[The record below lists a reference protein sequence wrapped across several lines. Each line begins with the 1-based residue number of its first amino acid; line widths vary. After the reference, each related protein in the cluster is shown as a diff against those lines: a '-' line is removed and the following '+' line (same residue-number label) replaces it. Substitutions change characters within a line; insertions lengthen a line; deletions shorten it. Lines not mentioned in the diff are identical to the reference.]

1 MKVIELFA
9 GVGGFRIG
17 LEKASSKY
25 KTVFANQWE
34 PSTKVQHAANVYRKQ
49 FGNDVLVNEDIN
61 VLLEKKYPFPDHDL
75 LVGGFPCQDF
85 SVANTLA
92 RSKGL
97 EGTKGNLWYAIAEL
111 IKRKQPK
118 YCLFE
123 NVNRLLLSPALERGR
138 DFAYMLA
145 TLNDMGYGVE
155 WMVIDASEYGF
166 PQKRKR
172 VFFIC
177 YRNDTKQFNKLKKNH
192 SSVIKE
198 AFPFTKKDSSTNQLS
213 IPLTNFLG
221 SGSAV
226 DVLKNFNPA
235 PKKIKSAYKYKSP
248 KKFYKYGTCI
258 DRNYETFDIIPKY
271 EGSYTVLGDILVKDS
286 SVPNEFYVDSKALK
300 RWKAEKGGYTRT
312 RTTKEGFSYEISFGK
327 MDLYDRLD
335 EPSRTIITA
344 EGGKSV
350 SRMKHLIQ
358 TEDGKS
364 RRLIPLELE
373 RLNMF
378 PDNFTEKGLD
388 ENGEEY
394 QVLDSRRAF
403 LMGNAMVTG
412 IVKKIGNEML
422 RKNS

>member
-17 LEKASSKY
+17 LEKASAKY
-25 KTVFANQWE
+25 KTVLANQWE
-34 PSTKVQHAANVYRKQ
+34 PSTKIQHAANVYRKQ

-61 VLLEKKYPFPDHDL
+61 VLLEEDYSFPDHDL

-138 DFAYMLA
+138 DFAYMLT

-155 WMVIDASEYGF
+155 WMVIDASAYGF

-172 VFFIC
+172 VFFMC
-177 YRNDTKQFNKLKKNH
+177 FRNDTKQFDDLKTNH
-192 SSVIKE
+192 SSVIKD
-198 AFPFTKKDSSTNQLS
+198 AFPFVKKDSLKNQLS
-213 IPLTNFLG
+213 FPLTNYLG

-235 PKKIKSAYKYKSP
+235 PKKTKSAYKYKSP
-248 KKFYKYGTCI
+248 KKFYQYGTCI
-258 DRNYETFDIIPKY
+258 DREYETFDIIPEY
-271 EGSYTVLGDILVKDS
+271 DGPYTMLGDIIVKDS
-286 SVPNEFYVDSKALK
+286 VPKEFYVDKEALK

-312 RTTKEGFSYEISFGK
+312 RTTKDGFSYDISFGK

-358 TEDGKS
+358 ISSGKS
-364 RRLIPLELE
+364 RRLVPLELE

-378 PDNFTEKGLD
+378 PDDFTKFGID
-388 ENGEEY
+388 NNGEEY
-394 QVLDSRRAF
+394 SLLDTKRAF

-412 IVKKIGNEML
+412 IVEQLGKKL
-422 RKNS
+422 LD

>member
-9 GVGGFRIG
+9 GVGGFRTG
-17 LEKASSKY
+17 FEQASNRFE
-25 KTVFANQWE
+25 TVLANQWE
-34 PSTKVQHAANVYRKQ
+34 PGSKVQHAANVYRKQ
-49 FGNDVLVNEDIN
+49 FGDDVLVNEDLN
-61 VLLEKKYPFPDHDL
+61 VLLKNDYSFPNHDL

-85 SVANTLA
+85 SVANTLS

-111 IKRKQPK
+111 IKRKEPK

-145 TLNDMGYGVE
+145 TLNDMNYGVE
-155 WMVIDASEYGF
+155 WMVVDASAYGF

-172 VFFIC
+172 VFFMC
-177 YRNDTKQFNKLKKNH
+177 YKEGTPEYNNLKKNN
-192 SSVIKE
+192 SSVLKR
-198 AFPFTKKDSSTNQLS
+198 AFPFEKKESSSTQLS
-213 IPLTNFLG
+213 FPLSNFLG
-221 SGSAV
+221 SGTPV
-226 DVLKNFNPA
+226 DVLKRFNPA
-235 PKKIKSAYKYKSP
+235 PKKTKSAYKYNSP
-248 KKFYKYGTCI
+248 KKFFQYGTCI
-258 DRNYETFDIIPKY
+258 DREYDTYDIIPTY
-271 EGSYTVLGDILVKDS
+271 DGSYTLLGDIIVKDTVS
-286 SVPNEFYVDSKALK
+286 EEFYVDNKALEA
-300 RWKAEKGGYTRT
+300 WKAEKGGYTRT
-312 RTTKEGFSYEISFGK
+312 RTTKDGFTYDISFGK
-327 MDLYDRLD
+327 MDLYDGLD

-358 TEDGKS
+358 TASGKS

-378 PDNFTEKGLD
+378 PDNFTAIGLND
-388 ENGEEY
+388 SGEEY
-394 QVLDSRRAF
+394 PVLDTRRAF

-412 IVKKIGNEML
+412 IVSKIGKTL
-422 RKNS
+422 LD

>member
-9 GVGGFRIG
+9 GVGGFRTG
-17 LEKASSKY
+17 FEQASNRFE
-25 KTVFANQWE
+25 TVLANQWE
-34 PSTKVQHAANVYRKQ
+34 PGTKVQHAANVYRKQ
-49 FGNDVLVNEDIN
+49 FGDDVLVNEDLN
-61 VLLEKKYPFPDHDL
+61 VLLKNDYSFPNHDL

-85 SVANTLA
+85 SVANTLS

-111 IKRKQPK
+111 IKRKEPK

-145 TLNDMGYGVE
+145 TLNDMNYAVE
-155 WMVIDASEYGF
+155 WMVIDASAYGF

-172 VFFIC
+172 LFFMC
-177 YRNDTKQFNKLKKNH
+177 YKQGTQEYNELKNNS
-192 SSVIKE
+192 SSVLKRT
-198 AFPFTKKDSSTNQLS
+198 FPFEKKDSSSAQLS
-213 IPLTNFLG
+213 FPLSNFLG
-221 SGSAV
+221 SGTPV

-235 PKKIKSAYKYKSP
+235 PKKTKSAYKYNSP
-248 KKFYKYGTCI
+248 KKFFQYGTCI
-258 DRNYETFDIIPKY
+258 DREYDTFDIIPTY
-271 EGSYTVLGDILVKDS
+271 DGTYTLLGDIIVKDT
-286 SVPNEFYVDSKALK
+286 VAEEFYVDSKALEA
-300 RWKAEKGGYTRT
+300 WKAEKGGYTRT
-312 RTTKEGFSYEISFGK
+312 RTTKDGFTYNISFGK
-327 MDLYDRLD
+327 MDLYDGLD

-358 TEDGKS
+358 TNSGKS

-378 PDNFTEKGLD
+378 PDNFTAIGLND
-388 ENGEEY
+388 NGEEY
-394 QVLDSRRAF
+394 KVLDTKRAF

-412 IVKKIGNEML
+412 IVSKIGKSL
-422 RKNS
+422 LD

>member
-1 MKVIELFA
+1 MKVVELFA
-9 GVGGFRIG
+9 GIGGFRIG
-17 LEKASSKY
+17 LEQASK
-25 KTVFANQWE
+25 KFETVLANQWE
-34 PSTKVQHAANVYRKQ
+34 PGTKIQHAANVYRKQ
-49 FGNDVLVNEDIN
+49 FGDKVLVNEDIN
-61 VLLEKKYPFPDHDL
+61 VLLANKYPFPDHDL

-97 EGTKGNLWYAIAEL
+97 EGTKGNLWYAIAEV
-111 IKRKQPK
+111 IKQKQPK

-145 TLNDMGYGVE
+145 TLNEMDYGVE
-155 WMVIDASEYGF
+155 WMVVDASAYGF

-172 VFFIC
+172 VFFMC
-177 YRNDTKQFNKLKKNH
+177 YKKGTSQYNKLKEND
-192 SSVIKE
+192 SSVLKR
-198 AFPFTKKDSSTNQLS
+198 AFPFKKKEATSAQLS
-213 IPLTNFLG
+213 FPLSNFLG
-221 SGSAV
+221 SGTPV
-226 DVLKNFNPA
+226 DILKNFNPA
-235 PKKIKSAYKYKSP
+235 PKKTKSAYKYNSP
-248 KKFYKYGTCI
+248 KKFFQYGTCI
-258 DRNYETFDIIPKY
+258 NREYNTYDILPDY
-271 EGSYTVLGDILVKDS
+271 NGSYTMLGDIIVKDAVS
-286 SVPNEFYVDSKALK
+286 DEFYVDNEALEA
-300 RWKAEKGGYTRT
+300 WKAEKGGYTRT
-312 RTTKEGFSYEISFGK
+312 RTTKEGFTYDISFGK

-358 TEDGKS
+358 TADGKS

-388 ENGEEY
+388 ESGEEY
-394 QVLDSRRAF
+394 QVLDTRRAF

-412 IVKKIGNEML
+412 IVEKIGREL
-422 RKNS
+422 CR

>member
-1 MKVIELFA
+1 MKIIELFA

-25 KTVFANQWE
+25 KTVLANQWE
-34 PSTKVQHAANVYRKQ
+34 PSSKIQHAANVYRKQ

-61 VLLEKKYPFPDHDL
+61 VLLEQDYAFPDHDL

-97 EGTKGNLWYAIAEL
+97 KGTKGNLWYAIAEL
-111 IKRKQPK
+111 IKRKKPK

-138 DFAYMLA
+138 DFAYMLT

-155 WMVIDASEYGF
+155 WMVIDASAYGF

-172 VFFIC
+172 VFFMC
-177 YRNDTKQFNKLKKNH
+177 YRNDTKQFDNLKTNH
-192 SSVIKE
+192 SSIIKD
-198 AFPFTKKDSSTNQLS
+198 AFPFTKKISSTNQLS
-213 IPLTNFLG
+213 IPLTSHLG
-221 SGSAV
+221 TGSAV
-226 DVLKNFNPA
+226 DVLKKFNPA
-235 PKKIKSAYKYKSP
+235 PKKTKSAYKYKSR
-248 KKFYKYGTCI
+248 KKFYQYGTCI
-258 DRNYETFDIIPKY
+258 DRNYDTYDIIPEYSGKF
-271 EGSYTVLGDILVKDS
+271 TLLGDIIEKKNIPD
-286 SVPNEFYVDSKALK
+286 EYYVDKEDLKA
-300 RWKAEKGGYTRT
+300 WKKEKGGYTRT
-312 RTTKEGFSYEISFGK
+312 RTTKEGFTYDISFGK
-327 MDLYDRLD
+327 MDLFDRLD

-350 SRMKHLIQ
+350 SRMKHLIKCKK
-358 TEDGKS
+358 GKA

-378 PDNFTEKGLD
+378 PDNFTKIGL
-388 ENGEEY
+388 NHKNQEY
-394 QVLDSRRAF
+394 LIKDTRRAF

-412 IVKKIGNEML
+412 IVKKIGTEL
-422 RKNS
+422 IK

>member
-17 LEKASSKY
+17 FENASKHFE
-25 KTVFANQWE
+25 TVLANQWE
-34 PSTKVQHAANVYRKQ
+34 PGTKVQHAANVYRKQ
-49 FGNDVLVNEDIN
+49 FGDDVLVNEDLN
-61 VLLEKKYPFPDHDL
+61 VLLENNYSFPNHDL

-85 SVANTLA
+85 SVANTLS

-111 IKRKQPK
+111 IKRKEPK

-138 DFAYMLA
+138 DFAYMLT
-145 TLNDMGYGVE
+145 TLNDMNYAVE
-155 WMVIDASEYGF
+155 WMVIDASAYGF

-172 VFFIC
+172 VFFMC
-177 YRNDTKQFNKLKKNH
+177 FKEGTPEYDELKNNN
-192 SSVIKE
+192 SSLLRR
-198 AFPFTKKDSSTNQLS
+198 AFPFKKKEHSNIKYSF
-213 IPLTNFLG
+213 PEGNFLG
-221 SGSAV
+221 SGTPV

-235 PKKIKSAYKYKSP
+235 PKKTKSAYKYKSP
-248 KKFYKYGTCI
+248 KKFFQYGTCI
-258 DRNYETFDIIPKY
+258 DREYDSYDIIPTY
-271 EGSYTVLGDILVKDS
+271 NDSYMLLGDIIVKDT
-286 SVPNEFYVDSKALK
+286 VAEEFYVDSKALEA
-300 RWKAEKGGYTRT
+300 WKAEKGGYTRT
-312 RTTKEGFSYEISFGK
+312 RTTKDGFTYNISFGK
-327 MDLYDRLD
+327 MDLYDGLD

-358 TEDGKS
+358 TADGKS

-388 ENGEEY
+388 ESGEEY
-394 QVLDSRRAF
+394 QVLDTRRAF

-412 IVKKIGNEML
+412 IVQKIAEEL
-422 RKNS
+422 I

>member
-1 MKVIELFA
+1 VKVIELFA

-17 LEKASSKY
+17 LEAASSSF
-25 KTVFANQWE
+25 KTVMANQWE
-34 PSTKVQHAANVYRKQ
+34 PSSKIQHAANVYRKQ
-49 FGNDVLVNEDIN
+49 FGDSVLVNEDLNI
-61 VLLEKKYPFPDHDL
+61 LLEENYPFPDHDL

-111 IKRKQPK
+111 INRKKPK

-155 WMVIDASEYGF
+155 WMVIDASAYGF

-172 VFFIC
+172 VFFMC
-177 YRNDTKQFNKLKKNH
+177 YRNDTKHFNDLKENG
-192 SSVIKE
+192 SSIIKK
-198 AFPFTKKDSSTNQLS
+198 AFPFNSKEHSNSQLS
-213 IPLTNFLG
+213 FSLSHHLG
-221 SGSAV
+221 KGSAV

-235 PKKIKSAYKYKSP
+235 PERTKSAYKYNSP
-248 KKFYKYGTCI
+248 KKFFLYGTCI
-258 DRNYETFDIIPKY
+258 EREYNTFDVIPEY
-271 EGSYTVLGDILVKDS
+271 SGPFTFLGDIIEKDNI
-286 SVPNEFYVDSKALK
+286 PDEYFVDETALQAWRK
-300 RWKAEKGGYTRT
+300 EKGGYTRT
-312 RTTKEGFSYEISFGK
+312 RTTKDGFSYDISFGK

-358 TEDGKS
+358 TKSGKS
-364 RRLIPLELE
+364 RRLLPLELE

-378 PDNFTEKGLD
+378 PDNFTKMGID
-388 ENGEEY
+388 ETGKEY
-394 QVLDSRRAF
+394 DLLDSRRAF

-412 IVKKIGNEML
+412 IVEQLGKKL
-422 RKNS
+422 LD

>member
-1 MKVIELFA
+1 MKIVELFA

-17 LEKASSKY
+17 FENASKKY
-25 KTVFANQWE
+25 NTVLANQWE
-34 PSTKVQHAANVYRKQ
+34 PSTKIQHAANVYRKQ
-49 FGNDVLVNEDIN
+49 FGDDVLINEDIN
-61 VLLEKKYPFPDHDL
+61 VLLEQDYPFPNHDI

-97 EGTKGNLWYAIAEL
+97 EGTKGNLWYAIADL
-111 IKRKQPK
+111 IERKRPK

-138 DFAYMLA
+138 DFAYMLT

-155 WMVIDASEYGF
+155 WMVIDASAYGF

-172 VFFIC
+172 VFFMC
-177 YRNDTKQFNKLKKNH
+177 YRNDTKHFKNLKKNH
-192 SSVIKE
+192 SSVIKD
-198 AFPFTKKDSSTNQLS
+198 AFPFTKKDSSKKQLS
-213 IPLTNFLG
+213 FPLTNYLG

-235 PKKIKSAYKYKSP
+235 PKKTKSAYKYKSP
-248 KKFYKYGTCI
+248 KKFYQYGTCI
-258 DRNYETFDIIPKY
+258 DRDYDTYDIIPEFSGKY
-271 EGSYTVLGDILVKDS
+271 TMLGDVIEKDNI
-286 SVPNEFYVDSKALK
+286 PDEYYVNKTALK
-300 RWKAEKGGYTRT
+300 AWKKEKGGYTRT
-312 RTTKEGFSYEISFGK
+312 RTTKEGFTYDISFGK

-358 TEDGKS
+358 TEDGRS

-378 PDNFTEKGLD
+378 PDNFTKIGID
-388 ENGEEY
+388 NNGEEY
-394 QVLDSRRAF
+394 DLLDTRRAF

-412 IVKKIGNEML
+412 IVQKIGSKL
-422 RKNS
+422 LK